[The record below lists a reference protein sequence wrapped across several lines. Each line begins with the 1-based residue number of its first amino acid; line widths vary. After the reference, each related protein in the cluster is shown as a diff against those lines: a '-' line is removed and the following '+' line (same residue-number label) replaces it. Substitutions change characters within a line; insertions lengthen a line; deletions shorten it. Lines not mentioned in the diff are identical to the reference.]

1 MLDTMNVQNK
11 LNDLVELM
19 KLQMET
25 GISFCGREYFFEPIF
40 GDDPFE
46 VIGWMFSTDN
56 GNWEKKIYSKDVK
69 IVLGTKLHGVTLLE
83 NLDKMEFV

>member
-25 GISFCGREYFFEPIF
+25 GISFCGREYFLNLFLVMIPLKLSVGCFRRITE
-40 GDDPFE
+40 
-46 VIGWMFSTDN
+46 IGR
-56 GNWEKKIYSKDVK
+56 K
-69 IVLGTKLHGVTLLE
+69 
-83 NLDKMEFV
+83 NL